1 MNFIPFYKTLFWLYE
16 SLKMLEKRQN
26 TEGAYF
32 FKIGINIVTVVP
44 VALP

>member
-16 SLKMLEKRQN
+16 SPKTTQKRQN
-26 TEGAYF
+26 TEGVYF